1 MQSSDTRHVNAAR
14 SPELAQPENLIQN
27 SVIQNGRG
35 LALAVTTED
44 VRGTGRGPESADP
57 SHSTVRS
64 VARALTLVEAVSRGP
79 AEGLS
84 LGEAA
89 EAIGSSKSTA
99 LALAR
104 TLVRFQYLRRTKPG
118 PRYVLGTALIRLGD
132 RASQQLPLGELCRP
146 ALIELREATGM
157 TARVALSEEGHP
169 VFIERVDGPGGIRFH
184 TPLGQREFAHATAAG
199 KAILATMTDD
209 EVRRLLSDDP
219 PKRRTSHTIMSIDTL
234 LADLALAR
242 RRGYAV
248 DDEEDADGVLCV
260 GAAIFDHTEA
270 CLGAISVTGIKL
282 DLPGWRIDEIGRTV
296 RRHAERITVLLAGA
310 PIDLP
315 APSAGD
321 A

>member
-1 MQSSDTRHVNAAR
+1 MRSGLARFENLVQYSAIQNERSRALAGVTEDIRGSESR
-14 SPELAQPENLIQN
+14 SPE
-27 SVIQNGRG
+27 
-35 LALAVTTED
+35 
-44 VRGTGRGPESADP
+44 SAEP

-64 VARALTLVEAVSRGP
+64 VARALTLVEAVGRGP

-104 TLVRFQYLRRTKPG
+104 TLVRYRYLRRTKPG

-132 RASQQLPLGELCRP
+132 RASRQLPLGELCRP
-146 ALIELREATGM
+146 ALVELREETGM

-169 VFIERVDGPGGIRFH
+169 MFIERVDGPGGIRFH

-209 EVRRLLSDDP
+209 EVRNLLGDGP
-219 PKRRTSHTIMSIDTL
+219 LQRRTSHTITNVGTL
-234 LADLALAR
+234 LADLAIAR

-260 GAAIFDHTEA
+260 GAAIFDHNDA
-270 CLGAISVTGIKL
+270 CLGAVSVTGIKL
-282 DLPGWRIDEIGRTV
+282 DLPGWRIDEIGQTV
-296 RRHAERITVLLAGA
+296 RRHAERVTALLAGA

>member
-1 MQSSDTRHVNAAR
+1 M
-14 SPELAQPENLIQN
+14 
-27 SVIQNGRG
+27 
-35 LALAVTTED
+35 
-44 VRGTGRGPESADP
+44 
-57 SHSTVRS
+57 
-64 VARALTLVEAVSRGP
+64 TLVEAISRGP

-89 EAIGSSKSTA
+89 KAIGSSKSTA

-132 RASQQLPLGELCRP
+132 AASQQLPLGELCRP
-146 ALIELREATGM
+146 ALMELREATGM

-209 EVRRLLSDDP
+209 QVRTLLGDGESLLQ
-219 PKRRTSHTIMSIDTL
+219 RRTSHTITSIDTL
-234 LADLALAR
+234 LADLAIAR

-260 GAAIFDHTEA
+260 GAAIFDHGEA
-270 CLGAISVTGIKL
+270 CVGAVSVTGIKL
-282 DLPGWRIDEIGRTV
+282 DLPGWRIDEIGQTV
-296 RRHAERITVLLAGA
+296 RRHAERITALLAGA

-315 APSAGD
+315 APGAGD

>member
-1 MQSSDTRHVNAAR
+1 MRSGLAR
-14 SPELAQPENLIQN
+14 LKNLVQY
-27 SVIQNGRG
+27 SAIQNGRSR
-35 LALAVTTED
+35 ALAGITED
-44 VRGTGRGPESADP
+44 VRGTEGRGPEIAEP

-79 AEGLS
+79 AEGLT

-146 ALIELREATGM
+146 ALMDLREATGM

-209 EVRRLLSDDP
+209 EVRGSLGEDAL
-219 PKRRTSHTIMSIDTL
+219 KRRTSRTITSIDTL
-234 LADLALAR
+234 LADLAIAR

-260 GAAIFDHTEA
+260 GAAIFDHSDA
-270 CLGAISVTGIKL
+270 CLGAVSVTGIKL
-282 DLPGWRIDEIGRTV
+282 DLPGWRIDEIGQTV
-296 RRHAERITVLLAGA
+296 RRHAEGITALLAGA

-315 APSAGD
+315 APGAGD

>member
-1 MQSSDTRHVNAAR
+1 VRIGLAR
-14 SPELAQPENLIQN
+14 LKNLVQY
-27 SVIQNGRG
+27 SAIQNGRSR
-35 LALAVTTED
+35 ALAGITED
-44 VRGTGRGPESADP
+44 VRGMKGRGPEIAEP

-79 AEGLS
+79 ADGLT

-146 ALIELREATGM
+146 ALMDLREATGM

-209 EVRRLLSDDP
+209 EVRGSLGEDALQ
-219 PKRRTSHTIMSIDTL
+219 RRTSRTITNIDTL
-234 LADLALAR
+234 LAELAIAR

-260 GAAIFDHTEA
+260 GAAIFDHNDR
-270 CLGAISVTGIKL
+270 CLGALSVTGIKL
-282 DLPGWRIDEIGRTV
+282 DLPGWRIDEIGQTV
-296 RRHAERITVLLAGA
+296 RRHAEGITALLAGA
-310 PIDLP
+310 PVDLP
-315 APSAGD
+315 APGAGN

>member
-1 MQSSDTRHVNAAR
+1 MTDV
-14 SPELAQPENLIQN
+14 
-27 SVIQNGRG
+27 
-35 LALAVTTED
+35 TED
-44 VRGTGRGPESADP
+44 VHGPEGNGPESAEP
-57 SHSTVRS
+57 SHFTVRS
-64 VARALTLVEAVSRGP
+64 VARALTLVEAVARGP
-79 AEGLS
+79 VEGLS

-89 EAIGSSKSTA
+89 VAIGSSKSTA

-132 RASQQLPLGELCRP
+132 AASQQLPLGELCRP
-146 ALIELREATGM
+146 ALMELREATGM

-209 EVRRLLSDDP
+209 EVRTLMGVGEGSLQ
-219 PKRRTSHTIMSIDTL
+219 RRTSHTITSIDTL
-234 LADLALAR
+234 LADLAIAR

-260 GAAIFDHTEA
+260 GAAIFDHGET
-270 CLGAISVTGIKL
+270 CVGAVSVTGIKL
-282 DLPGWRIDEIGRTV
+282 DLPAWRIDEIGQTV
-296 RRHAERITVLLAGA
+296 RRHAEQLTALLAGA

-315 APSAGD
+315 MDLPAPRAGD

>member
-1 MQSSDTRHVNAAR
+1 M
-14 SPELAQPENLIQN
+14 
-27 SVIQNGRG
+27 
-35 LALAVTTED
+35 
-44 VRGTGRGPESADP
+44 
-57 SHSTVRS
+57 
-64 VARALTLVEAVSRGP
+64 
-79 AEGLS
+79 
-84 LGEAA
+84 
-89 EAIGSSKSTA
+89 AIGSSKSTA

-104 TLVRFQYLRRTKPG
+104 TLVRFRYLRRTKPG

-132 RASQQLPLGELCRP
+132 AASQQLPLGELCRP
-146 ALIELREATGM
+146 ALMALREATGM

-209 EVRRLLSDDP
+209 EVRTLLGDGEGLLQ
-219 PKRRTSHTIMSIDTL
+219 RRTSHTITSIDTL
-234 LADLALAR
+234 LADLAIAR

-260 GAAIFDHTEA
+260 GAAIFDHGEA
-270 CLGAISVTGIKL
+270 CVGAVSVTGIKL
-282 DLPGWRIDEIGRTV
+282 DLPGWRIDEIGQTV
-296 RRHAERITVLLAGA
+296 RRHAERITALLAGA

-315 APSAGD
+315 APGAGD